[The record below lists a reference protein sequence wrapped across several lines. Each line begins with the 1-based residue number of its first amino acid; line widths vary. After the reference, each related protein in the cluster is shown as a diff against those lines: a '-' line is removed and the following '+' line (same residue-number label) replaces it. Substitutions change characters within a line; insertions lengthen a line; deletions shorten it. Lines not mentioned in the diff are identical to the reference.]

1 MKYVYLI
8 ESTSHSKKRYV
19 GITNNL
25 KKRIEEHNRGK
36 SQYTNQFIPWRLV
49 VAMKFTNDRRAQE
62 FERYLKSGSGH
73 AFAKRDFW

>member
-1 MKYVYLI
+1 M
-8 ESTSHSKKRYV
+8 STLLKARLTPRKDTLALH
-19 GITNNL
+19 NL

-49 VAMKFTNDRRAQE
+49 VAMKFTNDRKTQE

-73 AFAKRDFW
+73 AFAKRHFW